1 MMKSPCTLDFDLH
14 YHQLSRRPRA
24 VILIP
29 SSLPVLWI
37 WIWIII
43 SCHGDPELSSSSS
56 SHLTSQY
63 FGFGFGLSS
72 AVTET
77 QSCHPHPHPIFPPS
91 TLDFDLHYHQLSLQ
105 PRAVILIPSYLPV
118 LWIWSQIIISC
129 YGDPELSSSSS
140 SNLPS
145 KYFGFGFRLSS
156 AVTETQSCHPH
167 PHPILPPS
175 TLDLELDYHQLSLQP
190 RAVILIPSS
199 LPQILHPLL
208 LKSNFVRFRLKRKT
222 NNRG

>member
-14 YHQLSRRPRA
+14 YHLLSRRPRA

-29 SSLPVLWI
+29 PSLPVLWI

-43 SCHGDPELSSSSS
+43 SCHGDPELLSS

-91 TLDFDLHYHQLSLQ
+91 TLDLDFDYHQLSLR
-105 PRAVILIPSYLPV
+105 PRAVILILIQSYLPV
-118 LWIWSQIIISC
+118 LWIWISIIISC
-129 YGDPELSSSSS
+129 HCNPELLSSSH
-140 SNLPS
+140 LPS
-145 KYFGFGFRLSS
+145 HRSFI
-156 AVTETQSCHPH
+156 H
-167 PHPILPPS
+167 
-175 TLDLELDYHQLSLQP
+175 
-190 RAVILIPSS
+190 SS
-199 LPQILHPLL
+199 LRAT
-208 LKSNFVRFRLKRKT
+208 S
-222 NNRG
+222 